1 MEYVK
6 HWWNDSDSGKM
17 KKIVE
22 EKISVS
28 VCPPQI
34 LQLLTCDQA
43 RVSAVTNQ
51 RLTALGTTSN
61 KKKILHTNTF
71 VPVYPM
77 KA

>member
-1 MEYVK
+1 MKYVK

-34 LQLLTCDQA
+34 LQLLTCDQSQ
-43 RVSAVTNQ
+43 VLAVTNH
-51 RLTALGTTSN
+51 RLTA
-61 KKKILHTNTF
+61 
-71 VPVYPM
+71 
-77 KA
+77 